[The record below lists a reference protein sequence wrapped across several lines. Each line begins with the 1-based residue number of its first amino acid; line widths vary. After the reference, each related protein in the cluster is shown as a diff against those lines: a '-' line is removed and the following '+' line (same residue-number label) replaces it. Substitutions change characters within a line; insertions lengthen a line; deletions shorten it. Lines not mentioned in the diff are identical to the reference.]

1 MRIKKNI
8 ILLSNIKTM
17 NKLNQAATVQKLQKT
32 VKTVKKQK
40 PEPVQEAVV
49 EEAPV
54 VEEVPVAPV
63 VEDAVVEVSFRQRL
77 EVLIKSRTES
87 IDSFKREIQELRKLQ
102 KEHDHILKEAS
113 KKNKKKAPR
122 DFTKARKATGFAGPV
137 TVSNELYDFLVKTK
151 AVMKDPTFEPKS
163 EEEYKNWPRIPV
175 VSGKP
180 VARTDVTSHISK
192 YIKEHNLQN
201 PESKREILPDPVL
214 KKIFTNPTLDPQPTT
229 FNYLKLQTYVNH
241 HFRMNKPETA

>member
-1 MRIKKNI
+1 
-8 ILLSNIKTM
+8 M
-17 NKLNQAATVQKLQKT
+17 NKLNQAAAIQKTVKT

-40 PEPVQEAVV
+40 PVEEVETPIEVAPVV

-54 VEEVPVAPV
+54 VDVVVDDVEVQ
-63 VEDAVVEVSFRQRL
+63 VSFRQRL
-77 EVLIKSRTES
+77 EVLIKSRTDS

-151 AVMKDPTFEPKS
+151 AVMKDPKFEPKS

-214 KKIFTNPTLDPQPTT
+214 KKIFTNPTLNPQPTT

-241 HFRMNKPETA
+241 HFRINKPETA

>member
-1 MRIKKNI
+1 
-8 ILLSNIKTM
+8 M

-32 VKTVKKQK
+32 VKAVKKQK
-40 PEPVQEAVV
+40 PEPVEEVVVQAV
-49 EEAPV
+49 EEAPA
-54 VEEVPVAPV
+54 VEAEVEAEVMT
-63 VEDAVVEVSFRQRL
+63 VSFRQRL

-87 IDSFKREIQELRKLQ
+87 IDAFKREIQELRKLQ

-201 PESKREILPDPVL
+201 PESKREILPDSIL